1 MHPNISEE
9 MTAAELQD
17 HLEKT
22 AMAFR
27 VLVFSWARYEEE
39 QTERGR
45 RAVRNARFEWG
56 KYAEE
61 FFDEGDEGPDPTDLA

>member
-1 MHPNISEE
+1 MHPNITDE
-9 MTAAELQD
+9 TTPDELQEQ
-17 HLEKT
+17 LAKA

-27 VLVFSWARYEEE
+27 VLIYSWARFEEE
-39 QTERGR
+39 QTERDG

-61 FFDEGDEGPDPTDLA
+61 FFDEVDDEPAPTDLA